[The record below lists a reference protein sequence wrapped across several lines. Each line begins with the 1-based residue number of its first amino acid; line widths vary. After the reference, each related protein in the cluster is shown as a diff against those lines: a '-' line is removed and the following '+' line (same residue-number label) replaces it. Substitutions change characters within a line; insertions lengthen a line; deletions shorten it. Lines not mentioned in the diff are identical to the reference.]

1 MGGDCQCFFA
11 VEICYLIY
19 MDTETLLKNTSRSLY
34 LSVQALPKNM
44 RPAFGIAYLL
54 CRYADTIADT
64 PLIAPARRLDWIGQF
79 PALLEEQN
87 QTQISRL
94 TQEIEG
100 GSENPY
106 EAELIRRLAP
116 CLQALNRIRPHQR
129 ACIMEVVR
137 AVCEGMKTDLRTFPP
152 ENAGEIKA
160 FACAEDLMH
169 YCRLMGGKPGLFWSK
184 LIYQLTP
191 VPMPEQDFYELGQH
205 IGDAL
210 QIVNIL
216 RDLPKDLRIG
226 RCYFPQEELS
236 AQGLTPYD
244 LLDAKNSARFEPV
257 KRKWIAWGVQRL
269 KSGLAYFEQLPK
281 MQLGQRAAVAWP
293 ILWSADTLF
302 KVYQTPD
309 LLNPKKRVKI
319 SRATIYATMALTPL
333 MLLSNRLFSYG
344 LKHKLQKFH

>member
-1 MGGDCQCFFA
+1 MAQ
-11 VEICYLIY
+11 ICYLIY

-64 PLIAPARRLDWIGQF
+64 PLIAPARRLYWIEKF
-79 PALLEEQN
+79 PTLLEEQN
-87 QTQISRL
+87 KTQIDQL
-94 TQEIEG
+94 TKEIEG

-106 EAELIRRLAP
+106 EAELIRQLSP
-116 CLQALNRIRPHQR
+116 CLQVLNSIGKKQR

-137 AVCEGMKTDLRTFPP
+137 AVCEGMTVDLTSFPP
-152 ENAGEIKA
+152 EKSGEIRA
-160 FACAEDLMH
+160 FSSEKDLTH

-184 LIYQLTP
+184 LIYQTTHIPL
-191 VPMPEQDFYELGQH
+191 PEQDFYELGQH

-226 RCYFPQEELS
+226 RCYFPQTELD
-236 AQGLTPYD
+236 AAGLTPQD
-244 LLDAKNSARFEPV
+244 LLNANNSARFEPI
-257 KRKWIAWGVQRL
+257 KRKWIAWGVHHL
-269 KSGLAYFEQLPK
+269 KSGLAYFKQLPK
-281 MQLGQRAAVAWP
+281 MQIGQRAAVAWP

-309 LLNPKKRVKI
+309 FLNPQKRVKI

-333 MLLSNRLFSYG
+333 ILLSNRLFALG